1 MQTIRTIIIFS
12 AITLIMG
19 MKAGAQDEVV
29 FPLETGSW
37 AFMRLAYNTETSS
50 YSASCYSYTSIG
62 DTTFNGK
69 AYQTIWNEY
78 LGEPGYFRQEGQ
90 KVFYVPDPEIYAW
103 NGDANEYT
111 VYNFS
116 LNDGDITW
124 LYGFTQ
130 SQVDSAEATVLAVD
144 SVAIDTV
151 QMRKKIGFGDILQD
165 LPYSGCSLTWIEGIG
180 QADYLPFYFWP
191 SENMCVTADYQTL
204 FDCLTIGGEN
214 VYGPCNCIGFTGVE
228 EVVNVS
234 LGITPNPTS
243 GKFTV
248 DQISGEV
255 LDIAVFNK
263 LGILVKRS
271 KTGTVD
277 LTNYPAGVYYLVAFS
292 KGYRY
297 TGKVVKF

>member
-1 MQTIRTIIIFS
+1 MQTIRTIFIVTVM
-12 AITLIMG
+12 TLG
-19 MKAGAQDEVV
+19 MEQAKAQEVV
-29 FPLETGSW
+29 FPLHSGSW
-37 AFMRLAYNTETSS
+37 EFMLLTYNSTAGS
-50 YSASCYSYTSIG
+50 YSTSCYSYASTG

-69 AYQTIWNEY
+69 SYQTIWNEY

-90 KVFYVPDPEIYAW
+90 KVFYVPDPEIYSW
-103 NGDANEYT
+103 NGQANEYT
-111 VYNFS
+111 VYDFS

-130 SQVDSAEATVLAVD
+130 SQVDSAEAMVLAVD

-165 LPYSGCSLTWIEGIG
+165 LPYSGCGLTWIEGIG
-180 QADYLPFYFWP
+180 QTDYLPFYFWP
-191 SENMCVTADYQTL
+191 SENMCVTEDYQTL
-204 FDCLTIGGEN
+204 FDCLTISGEK

-234 LGITPNPTS
+234 LVITPNPTS

-248 DQISGEV
+248 DQIPGEV

-263 LGILVKRS
+263 LGILVERS
-271 KTGTVD
+271 QTGTID
-277 LTNYPAGVYYLVAFS
+277 LTNHPAGVYYVISFS